1 MEAGMKTQNKLFSPL
16 VLAYLGDAF
25 FETLAREYLI
35 GDGNCK
41 PAELNDRS
49 KALVTAASQSGMVE
63 KILPE
68 LTEEE
73 LAIYKQGRNAKS
85 AHRSRSASA
94 IEYRRATGLECL
106 YGFFWINGQQERARA
121 LFVHCVKQAKGG
133 SNLDRIN

>member
-1 MEAGMKTQNKLFSPL
+1 MEAGMIANKKQYSPL

-41 PAELNDRS
+41 PSELNDRS
-49 KALVTAASQSGMVE
+49 KALVTAASQSGMVD
-63 KILPE
+63 KLLTE
-68 LTEEE
+68 LTEDE
-73 LAIYKQGRNAKS
+73 LTAYKQGRNAKS

-106 YGFFWINGQQERARA
+106 FGYLWINEQQDRARA
-121 LFVHCVKQAKGG
+121 LFARCVK
-133 SNLDRIN
+133 

>member
-1 MEAGMKTQNKLFSPL
+1 MEAGMNANKKQYSPL

-41 PAELNDRS
+41 PSELNDRS
-49 KALVTAASQSGMVE
+49 KALVTAASQSGMVD
-63 KILPE
+63 KLLTE
-68 LTEEE
+68 LTEDE
-73 LAIYKQGRNAKS
+73 LTAYKQGRNAKS

-106 YGFFWINGQQERARA
+106 FGYLWINEQQDRARA
-121 LFVHCVKQAKGG
+121 LFARCVK
-133 SNLDRIN
+133 

>member
-1 MEAGMKTQNKLFSPL
+1 MEAGMTSSKKQYNPL

-49 KALVTAASQSGMVE
+49 KALVTAASQSGMVD
-63 KILPE
+63 KLLSE

-73 LAIYKQGRNAKS
+73 LTAYKQGRNAKS

-106 YGFFWINGQQERARA
+106 YGFLWINGQQERARDLFA
-121 LFVHCVKQAKGG
+121 LCVE
-133 SNLDRIN
+133 